1 MKLGVKLSLMS
12 AFLLLLIAILGAF
25 SLMQMSKIND
35 GSTELSYEWLPSTRC
50 AMDFNIIA
58 SDYRLAEALF
68 ITTPPTDEYRQ
79 VYKTRAVH
87 APYRLSAG
95 APGI

>member
-1 MKLGVKLSLMS
+1 
-12 AFLLLLIAILGAF
+12 
-25 SLMQMSKIND
+25 MQMSKIND